1 MNQKQFANEHGIRTG
16 LDSGL
21 PTQFAEILISK
32 PEDSSGRC
40 EDALCCGC
48 RGNDTYDFEPLYD
61 SAFGKSLVTQIFAR
75 NILRGYTL
83 KVYLCP
89 DGSWRILS
97 KDYIDEWGDDKLR
110 NLTSDEVVSEIKK
123 LLQEVTA

>member
-40 EDALCCGC
+40 
-48 RGNDTYDFEPLYD
+48 GNDTYDFEPLYD

-110 NLTSDEVVSEIKK
+110 NLTPDEVVSEIKK